1 MKKIFKFIGVFILV
15 LALTGCIT
23 KKERELTPL
32 EVFKKA
38 IQEKND
44 SGKVMVGVNLGF
56 SSSGVKVDLPLTLNI
71 MFNSIDENNLIA
83 KINIEDN
90 IYFGPQE
97 LYLNMKNNTNTVYMQ
112 SSIVDSMLDIENEE
126 NYWIKQEETEENEYS
141 KNIEE
146 AEKLTKTLV
155 DEVLKE
161 TDIVLVNKE
170 NDIAEYQLNI
180 TKDLLSRIL
189 NAVGENTGDIK
200 FDGNIAIKIFIDT
213 KNNHITKMSAN
224 IGEIIKYL
232 NLENDKTEMLNIDGI
247 DKLDITIE
255 FDYTKVKVEIPSE
268 VTSRAITVEEYAM
281 KLVPST
287 IG

>member
-112 SSIVDSMLDIENEE
+112 SSIVDSMLGIENKE
-126 NYWIKQEETEENEYS
+126 NYWIKQEETEDNEYS

-161 TDIVLVNKE
+161 ADIVLVNKE

-268 VTSRAITVEEYAM
+268 VTSRAITAEEYAM

>member
-15 LALTGCIT
+15 LVLTGCIT

-112 SSIVDSMLDIENEE
+112 SSIVDSMLGIENEE

-189 NAVGENTGDIK
+189 NAVGENTVDIK

-255 FDYTKVKVEIPSE
+255 FDYTKVNVEIPSE
-268 VTSRAITVEEYAM
+268 VTSRAITAEEYAM

>member
-1 MKKIFKFIGVFILV
+1 MKKIFKLIGVFILV

-112 SSIVDSMLDIENEE
+112 SSIVDSMLGIENEE

-161 TDIVLVNKE
+161 ADIVLVNKE

-189 NAVGENTGDIK
+189 NAVGENTSDIK

-255 FDYTKVKVEIPSE
+255 FDYTKVNVEIPSE
-268 VTSRAITVEEYAM
+268 VTSRAITAEEYAM

>member
-1 MKKIFKFIGVFILV
+1 MKKIFKFIGVFVLV

-112 SSIVDSMLDIENEE
+112 SSIIDSMLGIENEE

-146 AEKLTKTLV
+146 AEKITKTLV

-161 TDIVLVNKE
+161 ADIVLVNKE

-189 NAVGENTGDIK
+189 NAVGENTSDIK

-255 FDYTKVKVEIPSE
+255 FDYTKVNVEIPSE
-268 VTSRAITVEEYAM
+268 VTSRAITAEEYAM

>member
-1 MKKIFKFIGVFILV
+1 MKKIFKLIGVFILV

-112 SSIVDSMLDIENEE
+112 SSIIDSMLGIENEE
-126 NYWIKQEETEENEYS
+126 NYWIKQEETEDNEYS

-161 TDIVLVNKE
+161 ADIVLVNKE

-189 NAVGENTGDIK
+189 NAVGENTSDIK

-255 FDYTKVKVEIPSE
+255 FDYTKVNVEIPSE
-268 VTSRAITVEEYAM
+268 VTSRAITAEEYAM

>member
-1 MKKIFKFIGVFILV
+1 MKKIFKFIGFFVLV
-15 LALTGCIT
+15 LTLTGCIT

-44 SGKVMVGVNLGF
+44 SGTIKVGVNLGF
-56 SSSGVKVDLPLTLNI
+56 SSSGSKVDLPLTLNI
-71 MFNSIDENNLIA
+71 VFNSIDENNLIA
-83 KINIEDN
+83 KINIDDN

-112 SSIVDSMLDIENEE
+112 SSIVDSMLGVENEE
-126 NYWIKQEETEENEYS
+126 NYWIKQEETEDDKHS

-146 AEKLTKTLV
+146 EKFTKILTE
-155 DEVLKE
+155 EVLKE
-161 TDIVLVNKE
+161 TDIILINKKT
-170 NDIAEYQLNI
+170 DIAEYQLNI

-189 NAVGENTGDIK
+189 NAVGENTDNIK
-200 FDGNIAIKIFIDT
+200 FDGEIAIKIFIDT
-213 KNNHITKMSAN
+213 KNNHITKVSAN

-232 NLENDKTEMLNIDGI
+232 NLENDKEEMFNIDGI

-255 FDYTKVKVEIPSE
+255 FDYTKKNVEIPSE
-268 VTSRAITVEEYAM
+268 VTSRAITAEEYAM

>member
-1 MKKIFKFIGVFILV
+1 
-15 LALTGCIT
+15 
-23 KKERELTPL
+23 
-32 EVFKKA
+32 
-38 IQEKND
+38 
-44 SGKVMVGVNLGF
+44 MVGVNLGF

-112 SSIVDSMLDIENEE
+112 SSIVDSMLGIENEE

-268 VTSRAITVEEYAM
+268 VTSRAITAEEYAM

>member
-1 MKKIFKFIGVFILV
+1 MKKIFKLIGVFILV

-112 SSIVDSMLDIENEE
+112 SSIVDSMLGIENEE

-255 FDYTKVKVEIPSE
+255 FDYTKVNVEIPSE
-268 VTSRAITVEEYAM
+268 VTSRAITAEEYAM

>member
-112 SSIVDSMLDIENEE
+112 SSIVDSMLGIENEE
-126 NYWIKQEETEENEYS
+126 NYWIKQEETEDNEYS

-161 TDIVLVNKE
+161 ADIVLVNKE

-268 VTSRAITVEEYAM
+268 VTSRAITAEEYAM

>member
-97 LYLNMKNNTNTVYMQ
+97 LYLNMKKNTNTVYMQ
-112 SSIVDSMLDIENEE
+112 SSIVDSMLGIENEE

-255 FDYTKVKVEIPSE
+255 FDYTKVNVEIPSE
-268 VTSRAITVEEYAM
+268 VTSRAITAEEYAM

>member
-1 MKKIFKFIGVFILV
+1 MKKIFKLIGVFILV

-112 SSIVDSMLDIENEE
+112 SSIVDSMLGIENKE
-126 NYWIKQEETEENEYS
+126 NYWIKQEETEDNEYS

-161 TDIVLVNKE
+161 ADIVLVNKE

-232 NLENDKTEMLNIDGI
+232 NLENDKTEMLNIDRI

-268 VTSRAITVEEYAM
+268 VTSRAITAEEYAM

>member
-1 MKKIFKFIGVFILV
+1 MKKIFKFIGFFVLV
-15 LALTGCIT
+15 LTLTGCIT

-44 SGKVMVGVNLGF
+44 SGTIKVGVNLGF
-56 SSSGVKVDLPLTLNI
+56 SSSGSKVDLPLTLNI
-71 MFNSIDENNLIA
+71 VFNSIDENNLIA
-83 KINIEDN
+83 KINIDDN

-112 SSIVDSMLDIENEE
+112 SSIVYSMLGIENEE
-126 NYWIKQEETEENEYS
+126 NYWIKQEETEDDKHS

-146 AEKLTKTLV
+146 EKLTKTLTE
-155 DEVLKE
+155 EVLKE
-161 TDIVLVNKE
+161 TDIILINKKT
-170 NDIAEYQLNI
+170 DLAEYQLNI
-180 TKDLLSRIL
+180 TTDLLSRIL
-189 NAVGENTGDIK
+189 NAVGENTDNIK
-200 FDGNIAIKIFIDT
+200 FDGDIAIKIFIDT
-213 KNNHITKMSAN
+213 KNNHITKVSAN

-232 NLENDKTEMLNIDGI
+232 NLENDKEEMFNIDGI

-255 FDYTKVKVEIPSE
+255 FDYTKKNVEIPSE
-268 VTSRAITVEEYAM
+268 VTSRAITAEEYAM

>member
-1 MKKIFKFIGVFILV
+1 MKKIFKFIGVFVLV
-15 LALTGCIT
+15 LAVTGCIT

-44 SGKVMVGVNLGF
+44 SGKIMVGVNLGF

-71 MFNSIDENNLIA
+71 MFNSIDEKNLIA

-112 SSIVDSMLDIENEE
+112 SSIIDSMLGIENEE
-126 NYWIKQEETEENEYS
+126 NYWIKQEETEDNEYS

-146 AEKLTKTLV
+146 AEKLTETLV

-170 NDIAEYQLNI
+170 NATAEYQLNI

-189 NAVGENTGDIK
+189 NAVGENTDDIK

-255 FDYTKVKVEIPSE
+255 FDYTKVNVEIPSE
-268 VTSRAITVEEYAM
+268 VTSRAITAEEYAM

>member
-1 MKKIFKFIGVFILV
+1 MKKIFKFMGFFILV

-112 SSIVDSMLDIENEE
+112 SSIIDSMLGIENEE

-146 AEKLTKTLV
+146 AEKITKTLV

-161 TDIVLVNKE
+161 ADIVLVNKE

-189 NAVGENTGDIK
+189 NAIGENTSDIK

-255 FDYTKVKVEIPSE
+255 FDYTKVNVEIPSE
-268 VTSRAITVEEYAM
+268 VTSRAITAEEYAM

>member
-1 MKKIFKFIGVFILV
+1 MKKIFKLIGVFILV

-112 SSIVDSMLDIENEE
+112 SSIVDSMLGIENEE
-126 NYWIKQEETEENEYS
+126 NYWVKQEETEENEYS

-146 AEKLTKTLV
+146 AEKITKTLV

-255 FDYTKVKVEIPSE
+255 FDYTKVNVEIPSE
-268 VTSRAITVEEYAM
+268 VTSRAITAEEYAM

>member
-71 MFNSIDENNLIA
+71 MFNSIDENNLIV

-112 SSIVDSMLDIENEE
+112 SSIVDSMLGIENEE

-161 TDIVLVNKE
+161 ADIVLVNKE

-268 VTSRAITVEEYAM
+268 VTSRAITAEEYAM

>member
-112 SSIVDSMLDIENEE
+112 SSIVDSMLGIENEE

-224 IGEIIKYL
+224 IGEIIKYV

-268 VTSRAITVEEYAM
+268 VTSRAITAEEYAM

>member
-112 SSIVDSMLDIENEE
+112 SSIVDSMLGIENEE

-232 NLENDKTEMLNIDGI
+232 NVENDKTEMLNIDGI

-255 FDYTKVKVEIPSE
+255 FDYTKVNVEIPSE
-268 VTSRAITVEEYAM
+268 VTSRAITAEEYAM

>member
-1 MKKIFKFIGVFILV
+1 MKKIFKLIGVFILV

-112 SSIVDSMLDIENEE
+112 SSIVDSMLGIENEE

-146 AEKLTKTLV
+146 AEKITKTLV

-161 TDIVLVNKE
+161 ADIVLVNKE

-268 VTSRAITVEEYAM
+268 VTSRAITAEEYAM

>member
-1 MKKIFKFIGVFILV
+1 MKKIFKLIGVFILV

-112 SSIVDSMLDIENEE
+112 SSIVDSMLGIENEE

-161 TDIVLVNKE
+161 TDIVLVNKK

-189 NAVGENTGDIK
+189 NVVGENTGDIK

-268 VTSRAITVEEYAM
+268 VTSRAITAEEYAM

>member
-112 SSIVDSMLDIENEE
+112 SSIVDSMLGIENEE

-161 TDIVLVNKE
+161 ADIVLVNKE
-170 NDIAEYQLNI
+170 NNIAEYQLNI

-189 NAVGENTGDIK
+189 NAVGENTSDIK

-255 FDYTKVKVEIPSE
+255 FDYTKVNVEIPSE
-268 VTSRAITVEEYAM
+268 VTSRAITAEEYTM

>member
-112 SSIVDSMLDIENEE
+112 SSIVDSMLGIENEE

-170 NDIAEYQLNI
+170 NNIAEYQLNI
-180 TKDLLSRIL
+180 TKDLLSCIL
-189 NAVGENTGDIK
+189 NAVGENTSDIK
-200 FDGNIAIKIFIDT
+200 FDGNIAIKIFIDI

-255 FDYTKVKVEIPSE
+255 FDYTKVNVEIPSE
-268 VTSRAITVEEYAM
+268 VTSRAITAEEYAM

>member
-1 MKKIFKFIGVFILV
+1 MKKIFKLIGVFILV

-112 SSIVDSMLDIENEE
+112 SSIVDSMLGIENKE
-126 NYWIKQEETEENEYS
+126 NYWIKQEETEDNEYS

-161 TDIVLVNKE
+161 ADIVLVNKE

-189 NAVGENTGDIK
+189 NVVGENTGDIK

-268 VTSRAITVEEYAM
+268 VTSRAITAEEYAM

>member
-1 MKKIFKFIGVFILV
+1 MKKIFKFIGIFVLV
-15 LALTGCIT
+15 LTLTGCIT

-44 SGKVMVGVNLGF
+44 SGTIKVGVNLGF
-56 SSSGVKVDLPLTLNI
+56 SSSGAKVDLPLTLNI
-71 MFNSIDENNLIA
+71 VFNSIDENNLIA
-83 KINIEDN
+83 KINIDDN

-112 SSIVDSMLDIENEE
+112 SSIVDSMLGVENEE
-126 NYWIKQEETEENEYS
+126 NYWIKQEETEDDKHS

-146 AEKLTKTLV
+146 EKLTKTLTE
-155 DEVLKE
+155 EVLKE
-161 TDIVLVNKE
+161 TDIILINKKT
-170 NDIAEYQLNI
+170 DIAEYQLNI

-189 NAVGENTGDIK
+189 NAVGENTDNIK
-200 FDGNIAIKIFIDT
+200 FDGEIAIKIFIDT
-213 KNNHITKMSAN
+213 KNNHITKVSAN

-232 NLENDKTEMLNIDGI
+232 NLENDKEEMFNIDEI

-255 FDYTKVKVEIPSE
+255 FDYTKKNVEIPSE
-268 VTSRAITVEEYAM
+268 VTSRAITAEEYAM

>member
-112 SSIVDSMLDIENEE
+112 SSIVDSMLGIENEE
-126 NYWIKQEETEENEYS
+126 NYWIKQEETEDNEYR

-161 TDIVLVNKE
+161 ADIVLVNKE

-213 KNNHITKMSAN
+213 KNNHITKISAN

-268 VTSRAITVEEYAM
+268 VTSRAITAEEYAM

>member
-1 MKKIFKFIGVFILV
+1 MKKIFKLIGVFILV

-112 SSIVDSMLDIENEE
+112 SSIVDSMLGIENKE
-126 NYWIKQEETEENEYS
+126 NYWIKQEETEDNEYS

-189 NAVGENTGDIK
+189 NAVGENTVDIK

-255 FDYTKVKVEIPSE
+255 FDYTKVNVEIPSE
-268 VTSRAITVEEYAM
+268 VTSRAITAEEYAM

>member
-112 SSIVDSMLDIENEE
+112 SSIVDSMLGIENEE

-146 AEKLTKTLV
+146 AEKITKTLV

-189 NAVGENTGDIK
+189 NAVEENTGDIK

-255 FDYTKVKVEIPSE
+255 FDYTKVNVEIPSE
-268 VTSRAITVEEYAM
+268 VTSRAITAEEYAM

>member
-112 SSIVDSMLDIENEE
+112 SSIVDSMLGIENEE

-189 NAVGENTGDIK
+189 NSVGENTGDIK

-268 VTSRAITVEEYAM
+268 VTSRTITAEEYAM

>member
-112 SSIVDSMLDIENEE
+112 SSIVDSMLGIENEE

-213 KNNHITKMSAN
+213 KNNHITKMSAS

-255 FDYTKVKVEIPSE
+255 FDYTKVNVEIPSE
-268 VTSRAITVEEYAM
+268 VTSRAITAEEYAM

>member
-15 LALTGCIT
+15 LVLTGCIT

-112 SSIVDSMLDIENEE
+112 SSIVDSMLGIENEE

-189 NAVGENTGDIK
+189 NAVEENTGDIK

-268 VTSRAITVEEYAM
+268 VTSRAITAEEYAM

>member
-112 SSIVDSMLDIENEE
+112 SSIVDSVLGIENEE

-189 NAVGENTGDIK
+189 NAVEENTGDIK

-268 VTSRAITVEEYAM
+268 VTSRAITAEEYAM

>member
-112 SSIVDSMLDIENEE
+112 SSIVDSMLGIENEE

-189 NAVGENTGDIK
+189 NVIGENTGDIK

-268 VTSRAITVEEYAM
+268 VTSRAITAEEYAM

>member
-1 MKKIFKFIGVFILV
+1 MKKIFKLIGVFILV

-112 SSIVDSMLDIENEE
+112 SSIVDSMLGIENEE
-126 NYWIKQEETEENEYS
+126 NYWVKQEETEENEYS

-146 AEKLTKTLV
+146 AEKITKTLV

-161 TDIVLVNKE
+161 ADIVLVNKE

-268 VTSRAITVEEYAM
+268 VTSRAITAEEYAM

>member
-1 MKKIFKFIGVFILV
+1 MKKIFKFIGVFVLV

-112 SSIVDSMLDIENEE
+112 SSIIDSMLGIENEE

-146 AEKLTKTLV
+146 AEKITKTLV

-161 TDIVLVNKE
+161 ADIVLVNKE

-189 NAVGENTGDIK
+189 NAVGENTSDIK
-200 FDGNIAIKIFIDT
+200 FDGNIAIKIFIDI

-255 FDYTKVKVEIPSE
+255 FDYTKVNVEIPSE
-268 VTSRAITVEEYAM
+268 VTSRAITAEEYAM

>member
-1 MKKIFKFIGVFILV
+1 MKKIFKFIGVFVLV
-15 LALTGCIT
+15 LVLTGCIT

-112 SSIVDSMLDIENEE
+112 SSIVDSMLGIENEE

-161 TDIVLVNKE
+161 ADIVLVNKE

-189 NAVGENTGDIK
+189 NAVGENTSDIK
-200 FDGNIAIKIFIDT
+200 SDGNIAIKIFIDT

-232 NLENDKTEMLNIDGI
+232 NLENDNTEMLNIDGI

-255 FDYTKVKVEIPSE
+255 FDYTKVNVEIPSE
-268 VTSRAITVEEYAM
+268 VTSRAITAEEYAM

>member
-112 SSIVDSMLDIENEE
+112 SSIVDSMLGIENEE

-146 AEKLTKTLV
+146 VEKLTKTLV

>member
-15 LALTGCIT
+15 LVLTGCIT

-112 SSIVDSMLDIENEE
+112 SSIVDSMLGIENEE

-255 FDYTKVKVEIPSE
+255 FDYTKVKVEMPSE
-268 VTSRAITVEEYAM
+268 VTSRAITAEEYAM

>member
-112 SSIVDSMLDIENEE
+112 SSIVDSMLGIENEE
-126 NYWIKQEETEENEYS
+126 NYWIKQEETEEDEYS

-255 FDYTKVKVEIPSE
+255 FDYTKVNVEIPSE
-268 VTSRAITVEEYAM
+268 VTSRAITAEEYAM

>member
-161 TDIVLVNKE
+161 ADIVLVNKE

-268 VTSRAITVEEYAM
+268 VTSRAITAEEYAM

>member
-1 MKKIFKFIGVFILV
+1 MKKIFKLIGVFILV

-112 SSIVDSMLDIENEE
+112 SSIVDSMLGIENEE

-189 NAVGENTGDIK
+189 NVVGENTGDIK

-268 VTSRAITVEEYAM
+268 VTSRAITAEEYAM